1 MVVHVWRIF
10 IVFLP
15 LVRFF
20 FLFFTSHSLL
30 FIFFFCLLKYSFDF
44 RLASQNST

>member
-20 FLFFTSHSLL
+20 FLFFSYILFSAVHIFFL
-30 FIFFFCLLKYSFDF
+30 FIKIFL
-44 RLASQNST
+44 